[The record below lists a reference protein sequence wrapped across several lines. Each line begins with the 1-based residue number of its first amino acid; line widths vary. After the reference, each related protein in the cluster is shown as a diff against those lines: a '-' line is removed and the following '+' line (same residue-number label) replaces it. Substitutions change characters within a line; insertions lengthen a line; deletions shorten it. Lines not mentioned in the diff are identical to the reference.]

1 MIKRFH
7 PVQHCHSGLD
17 PESSWHGMQSKHTTV
32 NTRETCLMASSLK
45 IAGQARNDR
54 TGNNKIF
61 TSIVLLITTI
71 GALFS
76 ILRLPFPPAISIIS
90 PIESFKILANHLFTI
105 SERYQAYLYQYFTVA
120 TSPSNYENYIFVAL
134 FIIVILL
141 AVLAIAA
148 HKIKIIY
155 ALIFFTFTA
164 IQIYF
169 GIFAVPLWNIA
180 LYAAIA
186 WAALRKA
193 NFAFISCAIIV
204 TTIVA
209 LLFFPG
215 ANPFLTELSETIRD
229 QFGRQQ
235 ERQVIMDLAQQ
246 EFSPQGETTQMDIAD
261 DGLAGGQEVY
271 IDHDYDERFAGSQIG
286 TAFGQRLWILW
297 LISLAFAVGFA
308 IWFLQKLLS
317 AFKRRALFY
326 SPDCRIAVDAM
337 FKHMISCVIHFGA
350 EPKNL
355 SYAQYAAHFPR
366 ETDYLLILDLW
377 QRATYSN
384 HDITENDKQQTRA
397 FLNDTLNLLLKRKKP
412 IARTAA
418 KLQLFLL

>member
-1 MIKRFH
+1 MIKIT
-7 PVQHCHSGLD
+7 
-17 PESSWHGMQSKHTTV
+17 E
-32 NTRETCLMASSLK
+32 
-45 IAGQARNDR
+45 
-54 TGNNKIF
+54 KIF
-61 TSIVLLITTI
+61 TAIALLITTI

-76 ILRLPFPPAISIIS
+76 ILRLPFPPAINIIS
-90 PIESFKILANHLFTI
+90 PIESFKVLANHLFTI
-105 SERYQAYLYQYFTVA
+105 SEQYQAYLYQHFTVA
-120 TSPSNYENYIFVAL
+120 ASPSTYENYIFVAL
-134 FIIVILL
+134 FIIAILL
-141 AVLAIAA
+141 AALALAA

-155 ALIFFTFTA
+155 AIIFFTFTA
-164 IQIYF
+164 VQIYF
-169 GIFAVPLWNIA
+169 GTFAAPVWNIA

-193 NFAFISCAIIV
+193 NFAFISGAVIL

-246 EFSPQGETTQMDIAD
+246 EFSPQTETTQIDIAD
-261 DGLAGGQEVY
+261 DGLAGGQEFY
-271 IDHDYDERFAGSQIG
+271 IDHDYNETFAGSQIG

-297 LISLAFAVGFA
+297 LIGLAFAVSFV
-308 IWFLQKLLS
+308 IWFLQKLLA
-317 AFKRRALFY
+317 AFKRRALFN
-326 SPDCRIAVDAM
+326 SPDCRVAVDAM
-337 FKHMISCVIHFGA
+337 FKHMISCVIHFGVKP
-350 EPKNL
+350 ENL

-366 ETDYLLILDLW
+366 ETDYLLILDMW

-384 HDITENDKQQTRA
+384 HEITENDKQQART

-412 IARTAA
+412 IVRTAT
-418 KLQLFLL
+418 KFQLFLLRGDVR